1 MMGIFRSKKR
11 EQEILAVHKLGEEIG
26 YGNLMDIAQTLW
38 AMEISN
44 EKFLCGH
51 IVSIKSHL
59 KEEYAKQVNEN
70 IQGRAREIMH
80 YLHPVEF
87 PDVYGA
93 WALAEFN
100 RPREK

>member
-1 MMGIFRSKKR
+1 MMSMFRSEKR
-11 EQEILAVHKLGEEIG
+11 EQDILAVHKLGKEIG

-38 AMEISN
+38 AMTISN
-44 EKFLCGH
+44 EKFSTGH
-51 IVSIKSHL
+51 IVSIEEHL

-100 RPREK
+100 RPMEK